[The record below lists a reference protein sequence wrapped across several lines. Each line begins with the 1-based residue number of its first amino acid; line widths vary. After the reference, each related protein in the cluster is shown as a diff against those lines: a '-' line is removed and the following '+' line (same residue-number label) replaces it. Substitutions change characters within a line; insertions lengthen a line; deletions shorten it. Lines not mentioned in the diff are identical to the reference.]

1 MASIREVKTAHRE
14 WREAEDTAI
23 ERGWLFASAVAAYC
37 DDQGKG
43 SVQVLAAELGMSAGY
58 LSRVRRAVVKREK
71 TAGGSYEGV
80 SLSVAIEA
88 MDARIKPEPGMT
100 TRDIRQK
107 ERYKEPPTTPS
118 ERAARA
124 ARDLADP
131 EVQDAALE
139 DPDAYRALM
148 NSAANVESERIRRR
162 RPAEP
167 RGKSSGIALF
177 SLHAEMIAAR
187 QRIRNVTKMLPG
199 FELDSEARDGLLAD
213 VDTTEDVLRGLRD
226 MLMTGAEFDEG
237 LAALLTEEGA

>member
-1 MASIREVKTAHRE
+1 MASIRAVKTAHRE
-14 WREAEDTAI
+14 WQRSKEAEI
-23 ERGWLFASAVAAYC
+23 ESGWAFADAVAAYC
-37 DDQGKG
+37 AEHGRGGISALVEATGLTKSYLAKLNRVAAQSVADDTF
-43 SVQVLAAELGMSAGY
+43 
-58 LSRVRRAVVKREK
+58 RC
-71 TAGGSYEGV
+71 V
-80 SLSVAIEA
+80 SLSTAIEA
-88 MDARIKPEPGMT
+88 MQAGIKPEPGMT

-107 ERYKEPPTTPS
+107 ERYAEPPTTPS